1 MIMARDLSISDM
13 LVEMHGQRRH
23 GMPLC
28 EVLVNEPARTVTA
41 RVRLEHGSRA
51 SGTET
56 RRGPWLPTD
65 RIKVVA

>member
-1 MIMARDLSISDM
+1 MARDLSIDHR
-13 LVEMHGQRRH
+13 LAEKTR

-41 RVRLEHGSRA
+41 RVRLEPGSRV